1 MGDHRRTVREI
12 LALSRVHGVGPARL
26 RALLEHFK
34 DSGAILRAT
43 TRELNCVP
51 GIDQRTALTIATFF
65 REGIPPEI
73 AAFADEQIARMEYVG
88 ATFVHILDPLY
99 PPHLRRIYDPPS
111 FLFALGT
118 LDPSDAASVAIVG
131 TRKMSAYGKRVT
143 DVFAT
148 ALAERRITVISGLA
162 RGIDTVAH
170 TAALHAGGRTIAV
183 IGSGLD
189 ILYPPENAGLVRHI
203 ASRGAVLSEFPMG
216 TKPDAVNFPQRNRI
230 VSGMSLG
237 TLVVETAADGGAM
250 ITARA
255 ALDQDREVFAIPS
268 PVDGRTRNGTNQLL
282 REGHALLCETID
294 DIIAE
299 LSPKLRGLIPDI
311 PAPPRREVP
320 PLSLFEQQVLDVLTP
335 EPLHIDSIA
344 EQTAL
349 STAET
354 LVSLLGLEC
363 KGIVRQLPGKHF
375 IRI

>member
-12 LALSRVHGVGPARL
+12 LALSRVHGVGPSRL

-34 DSGAILRAT
+34 ESGAILRAT
-43 TRELNCVP
+43 ARELHCIP
-51 GIDQRTALTIATFF
+51 GIDQRTALTISAFF
-65 REGIPPEI
+65 RQGIPSDT

-88 ATFVHILDPLY
+88 ATFMHILDPLY

-111 FLFALGT
+111 YLFALGS

-131 TRKMSAYGKRVT
+131 TRKLSAYGKRVT

-148 ALAERRITVISGLA
+148 ALAERGITVISGLA

-170 TAALHAGGRTIAV
+170 TAALQAGGRTIAV

-189 ILYPPENAGLVRHI
+189 VLYPPENAGLVRRI

-237 TLVVETAADGGAM
+237 TLVVETSVDGGAM

-268 PVDGRTRNGTNQLL
+268 PVDGKTRNGTNQLL
-282 REGHALLCETID
+282 REGHALLCETAD
-294 DIIAE
+294 DIIEE
-299 LSPKLRGLIPDI
+299 LSPKLRGLIPDT
-311 PAPPRREVP
+311 PVP
-320 PLSLFEQQVLDVLTP
+320 PVRELPALSLFEQQVLDVLTRDP
-335 EPLHIDSIA
+335 QHIDSIA
-344 EQTAL
+344 ERTAL
-349 STAET
+349 STSET
-354 LVSLLGLEC
+354 LVRLLGLEC
-363 KGIVRQLPGKHF
+363 KSVVRQLPGKHF
-375 IRI
+375 LRI